1 MARPGR
7 RAPADRHAP
16 IVGGEQIEAAID
28 RDPEAE
34 AGAGAEVEHAHAA
47 LRSVGVLEQLD
58 PGDLLQGA
66 GAFVDLRARAL
77 ASEQLDHGTSR
88 RFVRRPFGARSIT

>member
-7 RAPADRHAP
+7 RAPADRHAA
-16 IVGGEQIEAAID
+16 VLGGEQIEAAIE
-28 RDPEAE
+28 RDPEAK

-58 PGDLLQGA
+58 PRDLLQRA
-66 GAFVDLRARAL
+66 GAFVDLCARAL
-77 ASEQLDHGTSR
+77 ASNSSTMAPPGDLYGG
-88 RFVRRPFGARSIT
+88 VLALAL